1 MEEFLAFF
9 SFYSCPGREYL
20 NLTLVSFP
28 PSQDSESHQTTSR
41 QWLCRSPCGVTLQ
54 GSTCSCEQTT
64 LASTPSSL
72 QTGRE
77 AGSCE
82 QFLLCQ
88 QACPT
93 QQRGGQSGSS
103 EQFSLCQQATPAG
116 RLAGGR
122 ASTSRLLPHD
132 PFRQASSTR
141 LPFQDFSRAAR
152 LRYNWSQVSSTRLPF
167 QDFSRA
173 ARLRSN

>member
-41 QWLCRSPCGVTLQ
+41 QWLCRSPCGATLR
-54 GSTCSCEQTT
+54 GSTCSCKQTT

-82 QFLLCQ
+82 QAPPLPAGLLCT
-88 QACPT
+88 AE
-93 QQRGGQSGSS
+93 GGQPGSCA
-103 EQFSLCQQATPAG
+103 ECVFTWWHNQAEGYLLLCSAPL
-116 RLAGGR
+116 RLI
-122 ASTSRLLPHD
+122 TCW
-132 PFRQASSTR
+132 
-141 LPFQDFSRAAR
+141 
-152 LRYNWSQVSSTRLPF
+152 N
-167 QDFSRA
+167 
-173 ARLRSN
+173 